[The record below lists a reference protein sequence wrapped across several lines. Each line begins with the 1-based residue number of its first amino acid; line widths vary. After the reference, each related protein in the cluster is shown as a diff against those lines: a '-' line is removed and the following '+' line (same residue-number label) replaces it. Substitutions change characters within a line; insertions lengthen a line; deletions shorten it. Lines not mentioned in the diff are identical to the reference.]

1 MRIRNFSLATATLL
15 FFSVMPIC
23 SAAEYNFSVAGR
35 SDIEQEI
42 AISKLLP
49 FYQYLGGQVK
59 IQWTNPELTPF
70 ITKIESMLVKEGI
83 KKQDIVRNYMLS
95 MPGKNQTRDS
105 ILLVLNTLHSRSDC
119 LTYRL
124 NMSSKTIGK
133 DSCAIDDN
141 LDAMKIRK

>member
-1 MRIRNFSLATATLL
+1 MRIRNFSLVSALVL
-15 FFSVMPIC
+15 FFSSISLC
-23 SAAEYNFSVAGR
+23 SASEYNFPIVGR

-59 IQWTNPELTPF
+59 IQWANPELTPS

-95 MPGKNQTRDS
+95 MSSKNQSRDS

-124 NMSSKTIGK
+124 DISSKAMGK